1 MELSFKLLFCSILIC
16 LTSKGSHAVDSLRFL
31 IIGDMGGVDYAPY
44 STYYERSTAAEMGK
58 IADLYSPQFVMELGD
73 NFYYDGV
80 KDVNDFR
87 FQATF
92 EDVYTAK
99 SLQIPWYF
107 IAGNHDHHGNV
118 TAQIL
123 YTQRSNR
130 WKFQDYYYYLEFPF
144 ADGQHSVGF
153 VMVDTVLLCGSTD
166 DFVAMQPQGP
176 ENKKKA
182 DEQWAFIE
190 NSLKKSRADYLFT
203 AGHYPVYSIAEH
215 GPTDCLVKQL
225 NPMLDTYKANGH
237 LSGHDHN
244 LQHLHVKSE
253 QGNNLDY
260 FVSGMANFVD
270 FSTIHNSS
278 VPIDSLKFHYGN
290 IASKGGF
297 LYAETTT
304 SNMTLTFITAD
315 GVQLYT
321 TTLWPRKV

>member
-130 WKFQDYYYYLEFPF
+130 WIFPSLYYYKEFPIPNSKAQLGIVF
-144 ADGQHSVGF
+144 
-153 VMVDTVLLCGSTD
+153 VDTVLLCGNTRD
-166 DFVAMQPQGP
+166 DDMRQPKEPVDKKIADAQWDFVQNA
-176 ENKKKA
+176 
-182 DEQWAFIE
+182 
-190 NSLKKSRADYLFT
+190 LKMSKSDFLFA
-203 AGHYPVYSIAEH
+203 AGHYPIYSTSYH
-215 GPTDCLVKQL
+215 GSTPCLVDKLQ
-225 NPMLDTYKANGH
+225 PMLDTYGASGYLAGH
-237 LSGHDHN
+237 EHN
-244 LQHLHVKSE
+244 FEHLQVKSSA
-253 QGNNLDY
+253 GNNIDY
-260 FVSGMANFVD
+260 IISGMG
-270 FSTIHNSS
+270 STVGPCLNNSGV
-278 VPIDSLKFHYGN
+278 VPPGSSLYRYCS
-290 IASKGGF
+290 IVSKGGF
-297 LYAETTT
+297 VYAEVTQ
-304 SNMTLTFITAD
+304 SNMTLILIN
-315 GVQLYT
+315 GNGEQLYT
-321 TTLWPRKV
+321 TTVWPRKM